1 MALHQSPEKEKHRS
15 LLKRARSKYRST
27 SHKLCGQRRLVK
39 NKSRFAATDR
49 RVQSVKTRMGKDY
62 LKQYLWLLGNEWDV
76 LSQASQQ
83 SDERCAGY
91 ARSVTPLLIPEQ
103 APSDDYFS
111 YEQST
116 NTDARTNTSDVVYTT
131 ALSLQGCD
139 TMHLETDHAGSLLS
153 ISQGDS
159 FSTAPNL
166 ASDIETQSE
175 PEFMQAEYTVD
186 SDLLVGNW
194 DWQQPW

>member
-1 MALHQSPEKEKHRS
+1 MALYQSPEKEKHRS

-27 SHKLCGQRRLVK
+27 SHKLCGQRRLMK

-62 LKQYLWLLGNEWDV
+62 LKQYLWLLGMNGMYSVKLRSKVMKDV
-76 LSQASQQ
+76 
-83 SDERCAGY
+83 
-91 ARSVTPLLIPEQ
+91 P

-131 ALSLQGCD
+131 ALSLQGCG

-159 FSTAPNL
+159 FSTAPDL
-166 ASDIETQSE
+166 ASDIETESE
-175 PEFMQAEYTVD
+175 PEVMQADTR
-186 SDLLVGNW
+186 
-194 DWQQPW
+194 